1 MAEPIDTEPPSRTP
15 QKGGED
21 GAAPYVPRSRSIRV
35 LAAAAQGCRGCAL
48 YANATQAVF
57 GEGPARASLMLVG
70 EQPGDQEDRR
80 GHPFVGPAGRVLW
93 KCVDEAGLDRDG
105 IFMTNVVKH
114 FKHEDRGKR
123 RIHKRPTTAEV
134 EACTPWLEAELRAVQ
149 APVVLA
155 LGATAAR
162 GVLGKTVQ
170 IARCRATPLP
180 VGDRTVFV
188 TYHPSAI
195 LRADEA
201 AAELR
206 AALID
211 DLRRAGAAAGIC

>member
-1 MAEPIDTEPPSRTP
+1 MARTEPDT
-15 QKGGED
+15 
-21 GAAPYVPRSRSIRV
+21 GATPYVPRSRSIRV
-35 LAAAAQGCRGCAL
+35 LAAAAQQCRGCAL

-57 GEGPARASLMLVG
+57 GEGSTRAPLILVG

-93 KCVDEAGLDRDG
+93 DCIEEAGLDHDE
-105 IFMTNVVKH
+105 IFVTNVVKH
-114 FKHEDRGKR
+114 FKHVDRGKR
-123 RIHKRPTTAEV
+123 RLHKRPTTAEV
-134 EACTPWLEAELRAVQ
+134 EACSPWLHAELAAVRAS
-149 APVVLA
+149 VVVA

-162 GVLGKTVQ
+162 GVLGRTVP
-170 IARCRATPLP
+170 IAPGRATPLT
-180 VGDRTVFV
+180 VDDRTVFV

-206 AALID
+206 KALID
-211 DLRRAGAAAGIC
+211 DLRRAGVTAGIG

>member
-1 MAEPIDTEPPSRTP
+1 VIDS
-15 QKGGED
+15 GAAD

-35 LAAAAQGCRGCAL
+35 LTAAAQRCRGCTL

-57 GEGPARASLMLVG
+57 GEGSTRASLLLVG

-80 GHPFVGPAGRVLW
+80 GHPFVGPAGHVLW
-93 KCVDEAGLDRDG
+93 ECVGEAGLDRNE
-105 IFMTNVVKH
+105 IFVTNVVKH

-123 RIHKRPTTAEV
+123 RLHKRPTTAEV
-134 EACTPWLEAELRAVQ
+134 EACSPWLDAELAAVRAS
-149 APVVLA
+149 VVVA

-162 GVLGKTVQ
+162 GVLGRTVQ
-170 IARCRATPLP
+170 IARSRAEPLTID
-180 VGDRTVFV
+180 DRTVFV

-206 AALID
+206 LALIE
-211 DLRRAGAAAGIC
+211 DLRRAGATAGIL

>member
-1 MAEPIDTEPPSRTP
+1 VIDSA
-15 QKGGED
+15 D

-35 LAAAAQGCRGCAL
+35 LAKAAQQCRGCPL

-57 GEGPARASLMLVG
+57 GEGSTGASLCLVG

-93 KCVDEAGLDRDG
+93 DCVGRAGLDRDE
-105 IFMTNVVKH
+105 IFVTNVVKH

-123 RIHKRPTTAEV
+123 RIHKRPTTEEI
-134 EACTPWLEAELRAVQ
+134 EACSPWFSAELAAVRAS
-149 APVVLA
+149 VVVA

-162 GVLGKTVQ
+162 GVLGRTVQ
-170 IARCRATPLP
+170 IARSRTEPLTID
-180 VGDRTVFV
+180 GRTVFV

-206 AALID
+206 EALIE
-211 DLRRAGAAAGIC
+211 DLRRAGATAGIG

>member
-1 MAEPIDTEPPSRTP
+1 VSTSGPA
-15 QKGGED
+15 D
-21 GAAPYVPRSRSIRV
+21 GAASYVPRSRSIRV
-35 LAAAAQGCRGCAL
+35 LAAAAQQCRGCAL

-57 GEGPARASLMLVG
+57 GEGPKGASLLLVG

-93 KCVDEAGLDRDG
+93 ECVDEAGLDRDA
-105 IFMTNVVKH
+105 IFVTNVVKH

-123 RIHKRPTTAEV
+123 RLHKRPTTAEV
-134 EACTPWLEAELRAVQ
+134 EACSPWLHAELAAVR
-149 APVVLA
+149 APVVVA

-162 GVLGKTVQ
+162 GLLGRTVQ
-170 IARCRATPLP
+170 IASSRATPLA
-180 VGDRTVFV
+180 VDNHTVFV

-201 AAELR
+201 AADLR
-206 AALID
+206 KALIE
-211 DLRRAGAAAGIC
+211 DLRRAGATAATN

>member
-1 MAEPIDTEPPSRTP
+1 MAELERPADGPAALGR
-15 QKGGED
+15 D

-35 LAAAAQGCRGCAL
+35 LAAAAQRCRGCPL
-48 YANATQAVF
+48 YSNATQAVF
-57 GEGPARASLMLVG
+57 GEGPTGASLVLVG

-93 KCVDEAGLDRDG
+93 SCIEAAGLDRDE
-105 IFMTNVVKH
+105 IFVTNVVKH

-123 RIHKRPTTAEV
+123 RLHKRPTAAEV
-134 EACTPWLEAELRAVQ
+134 DACAPWFQAELTAVRPQ
-149 APVVLA
+149 VVVA

-162 GVLGKTVQ
+162 GVLGRTVQ
-170 IARCRATPLP
+170 IARCRAEPLTID
-180 VGDRTVFV
+180 DRTVFV

-201 AAELR
+201 AAQLR
-206 AALID
+206 AALIE
-211 DLRRAGAAAGIC
+211 DLRTAGAAAGIR